1 VNNGHHKDLL
11 NHHQYFFM
19 RIWQFLCGGL
29 LVLNMTSCAKKPAS
43 IETATTTPA
52 NSTTS
57 TTKDAPAK
65 SSGFIALQGVIGAT
79 KKAIES
85 GKLDAAKTE
94 FAKFEAS
101 WKTVEDGI
109 KTKSP
114 ESYRAIEDSVRSVE
128 TGIDSKKSKEAL
140 IASLQKL
147 SQSVDKAS
155 K

>member
-1 VNNGHHKDLL
+1 
-11 NHHQYFFM
+11 M

-43 IETATTTPA
+43 METTTTTPA
-52 NSTTS
+52 TS

-79 KKAIES
+79 KQAIES
-85 GKLDAAKTE
+85 GKLDVAKTE

-101 WKTVEDGI
+101 WNTVEDGV
-109 KTKSP
+109 KSKSP
-114 ESYRAIEDSVRSVE
+114 DSYKAIENGVQSVE
-128 TGIDSKKSKEAL
+128 TGIGSKQAKETL
-140 IASLQKL
+140 LASLQKL
-147 SQSVDKAS
+147 SQSVDQAS

>member
-1 VNNGHHKDLL
+1 MKIDIEKPT
-11 NHHQYFFM
+11 QSSIFFM

-29 LVLNMTSCAKKPAS
+29 LVMNLTSCATKPAS
-43 IETATTTPA
+43 IETTTP
-52 NSTTS
+52 SVSYTTV
-57 TTKDAPAK
+57 TEKDAPAK

-79 KKAIES
+79 KQAIES
-85 GKLDAAKTE
+85 GKVDVAKTE

-101 WKTVEDGI
+101 WKTVEDGV

-114 ESYRAIEDSVRSVE
+114 DSYKAIEDGVQSVE
-128 TGIDSKKSKEAL
+128 TGISSKKSKEVL

-147 SQSVDKAS
+147 SQSIDRAS

>member
-1 VNNGHHKDLL
+1 
-11 NHHQYFFM
+11 M

-29 LVLNMTSCAKKPAS
+29 LVMSMTSCAKKPAS

-65 SSGFIALQGVIGAT
+65 SSGFIALQGVIEAT
-79 KKAIES
+79 KQAAES
-85 GKLDAAKTE
+85 GKVDIAKTE

-101 WKTVEDGI
+101 WKTVEDGV

-114 ESYRAIEDSVRSVE
+114 ESYKAIEDGIQSVE
-128 TGIDSKKSKEAL
+128 TGLSSNKSKEAL

-147 SQSVDKAS
+147 SQAVDKAS